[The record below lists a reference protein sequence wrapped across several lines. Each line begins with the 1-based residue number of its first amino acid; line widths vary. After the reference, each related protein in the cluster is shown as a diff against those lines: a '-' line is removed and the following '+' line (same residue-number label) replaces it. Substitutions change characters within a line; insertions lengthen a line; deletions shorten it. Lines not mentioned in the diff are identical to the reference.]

1 MIQNIV
7 SCAQF
12 ERATSTIS
20 LKTEGLLH
28 VFLIQWVQEDEK
40 IMAGG
45 TLQRAKSDVLVSGPS
60 RLLDDLELHQIDLP
74 TRICFFKKREEHCK
88 P

>member
-1 MIQNIV
+1 
-7 SCAQF
+7 
-12 ERATSTIS
+12 
-20 LKTEGLLH
+20 
-28 VFLIQWVQEDEK
+28 
-40 IMAGG
+40 MAGG